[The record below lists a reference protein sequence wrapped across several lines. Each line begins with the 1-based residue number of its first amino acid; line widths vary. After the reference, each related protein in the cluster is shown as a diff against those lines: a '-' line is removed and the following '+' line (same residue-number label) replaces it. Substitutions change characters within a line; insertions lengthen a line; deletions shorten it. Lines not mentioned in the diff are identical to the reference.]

1 MESCE
6 REEERGGLE
15 GEAAECNE
23 ELVSVVADHSVV
35 QTVELEQC
43 EPLLLLLTMRG
54 DVKARWATR
63 DWVVAAVRVIVAV
76 MVSSELSKSRLRRVC
91 TRYRQLCADR
101 MNVVH
106 GERGAG

>member
-1 MESCE
+1 MVVW
-6 REEERGGLE
+6 REKRLKAMSVSLRGIQ
-15 GEAAECNE
+15 
-23 ELVSVVADHSVV
+23 VV
-35 QTVELEQC
+35 QNVELQQC

-54 DVKARWATR
+54 DVKARRATR
-63 DWVVAAVRVIVAV
+63 DWMVVAVRVIVAV

>member
-1 MESCE
+1 MVVW
-6 REEERGGLE
+6 REKRLK
-15 GEAAECNE
+15 AMS
-23 ELVSVVADHSVV
+23 VSLRVIQVV
-35 QTVELEQC
+35 QNVELQQC

-54 DVKARWATR
+54 DVKARRATR